1 MRHSVEEIKL
11 KNGARGL
18 LIDVPTASVMNARF
32 QFRAGMRYAKKPE
45 VYEIAHVVEHL
56 AFGANAKYRDEQAY
70 EADFTKNGA
79 YHNAWTSDFS
89 VVYESECADFEWE
102 RILKLNSVAIAT
114 PRFNEEELKSEKG
127 NVRSELTG
135 YLNDYSRLIWPRLQ
149 TAIGES
155 TPNLRERLSTLPNIE
170 LKDIRE
176 HYRRTHT
183 AANMRFV
190 IAGRLKHRKHKIIKM
205 LESWE
210 LKEGELLDFPE
221 DTLHPADAV
230 LIRRKDASN
239 ITFGFSYVIPR
250 RLSER
255 ESCTMDFINHIV
267 TGTMSSRIFG
277 KARKRGLVYGMGS
290 CLSNSAHNASWDFDG
305 EVNLESAEEL
315 FTLINHELTCLT
327 RGEVSDAEI
336 EAARA
341 YNIGRFQIGAQTA
354 AQLSDYYA
362 ETYFVSGEIDNY
374 AHADDLINSITKDDI
389 VNLAK
394 EFISGKISALV
405 AVGSCEKAVIT
416 SLAEKLKNIDET

>member
-1 MRHSVEEIKL
+1 MRHTVEEVRL
-11 KNGARGL
+11 KSGARGL
-18 LIDVPTASVMNARF
+18 LIHVPAASVMNMRV

-56 AFGANAKYRDEQAY
+56 SFGANAKYRDEQAY

-79 YHNAWTSDFS
+79 YHNAWTSDYS
-89 VVYESECADFEWE
+89 VVYESECADFEWD
-102 RILKLNSVAIAT
+102 RILELNRVAIT
-114 PRFNEEELKSEKG
+114 SPRFNEEELKSEKG

-155 TPNLRERLSTLPNIE
+155 TPTLRDRLATLPNIE

-183 AANMRFV
+183 ASNMRFIIV
-190 IAGRLKHRKHKIIKM
+190 GRIKHRKRQIIKM
-205 LESWE
+205 LEKWD
-210 LKEGELLDFPE
+210 LKEGELLEFPKDE
-221 DTLHPADAV
+221 LHPADAV
-230 LIRRKDASN
+230 LVRRKDASN
-239 ITFGFSYVIPR
+239 ITFGFSYVVPR
-250 RLSER
+250 RMNER
-255 ESCTMDFINHIV
+255 ESCAMDFLSHIV

-290 CLSNSAHNASWDFDG
+290 CLTNSAHNSSWDFDG

-315 FTLINHELTCLT
+315 FDLINHELTSLIK
-327 RGEVSDAEI
+327 GDISDTEI

-341 YNIGRFQIGAQTA
+341 YNLGRYQIGAQTA
-354 AQLSDYYA
+354 SQLSDYYA
-362 ETYFVSGEIDNY
+362 ETYFINGKIDDY
-374 AHADDLINSITKDDI
+374 DHTDSLINSITKEDI
-389 VNLAK
+389 VSLAK
-394 EFISGKISALV
+394 EFISSNISAMV

-416 SLAEKLKNIDET
+416 ALSEKLKIVV

>member
-1 MRHSVEEIKL
+1 MRHTVEEVKL
-11 KNGARGL
+11 KSGAKGL
-18 LIDVPTASVMNARF
+18 LIHVPGASVMNIRF

-56 AFGANAKYRDEQAY
+56 SFGANTKYRDEQAY

-102 RILKLNSVAIAT
+102 RILDLNRVAIAT
-114 PRFNEEELKSEKG
+114 PRFNDDELKSEKG

-149 TAIGES
+149 TAIGEN
-155 TPNLRERLSTLPNIE
+155 TPTLRERLATLPNIE

-183 AANMRFV
+183 AANMRF
-190 IAGRLKHRKHKIIKM
+190 IITGRVKHRKRQIVKM
-205 LESWE
+205 LENWE
-210 LKEGELLDFPE
+210 LKEGSLLDFPKDE
-221 DTLHPADAV
+221 LHPADAV

-239 ITFGFSYVIPR
+239 ITFGFSYIIPR
-250 RLSER
+250 RLNER
-255 ESCTMDFINHIV
+255 ESCAMDFINHIV

-290 CLSNSAHNASWDFDG
+290 CLTNSAHNSSWDFDG

-315 FTLINHELTCLT
+315 FDLIHRELTCLIK
-327 RGEVSDAEI
+327 GEISDAEI
-336 EAARA
+336 ESARA
-341 YNIGRFQIGAQTA
+341 YDIGRYQIGAQTA
-354 AQLSDYYA
+354 SQLSDYYA
-362 ETYFVSGEIDNY
+362 ETYFVSGKIDDY
-374 AHADDLINSITKDDI
+374 EHADNLINSITKDDI
-389 VNLAK
+389 VNLSK
-394 EFISGKISALV
+394 EFISSNISALV
-405 AVGSCEKAVIT
+405 AVGSCEKAIIT
-416 SLAEKLKNIDET
+416 GLSEKLKIVL

>member
-1 MRHSVEEIKL
+1 MRHTVEEVRL
-11 KNGARGL
+11 KSGARGL
-18 LIDVPTASVMNARF
+18 LIHVPAASVMNMRV

-56 AFGANAKYRDEQAY
+56 SFGANAKYRDEQAY

-89 VVYESECADFEWE
+89 VVYESECADFEWD
-102 RILKLNSVAIAT
+102 RILDLNRVAIT
-114 PRFNEEELKSEKG
+114 SPRFNEEELKSEKG

-155 TPNLRERLSTLPNIE
+155 TPTLRDRLATLPNIE

-183 AANMRFV
+183 AANMRFIIV
-190 IAGRLKHRKHKIIKM
+190 GRIKHRKRQIIKM
-205 LESWE
+205 LESWD
-210 LKEGELLDFPE
+210 LKEGTLLDFPKDE
-221 DTLHPADAV
+221 LHPADAV
-230 LIRRKDASN
+230 LVRRKDASN
-239 ITFGFSYVIPR
+239 ITFGFSYVVPR
-250 RLSER
+250 RMNER
-255 ESCTMDFINHIV
+255 ESCAMDFLNHIV

-290 CLSNSAHNASWDFDG
+290 CLTNSAHNSSWDFDG
-305 EVNLESAEEL
+305 EVNLESADEL
-315 FTLINHELTCLT
+315 FELINHELTRLIK
-327 RGEVSDAEI
+327 GDISDTEI

-341 YNIGRFQIGAQTA
+341 YNLGRYQIGAQTA
-354 AQLSDYYA
+354 SQLSDYYA
-362 ETYFVSGEIDNY
+362 ETYFVNGRIDDY
-374 AHADDLINSITKDDI
+374 DHADSLINSITKEDI
-389 VNLAK
+389 VSLAR
-394 EFISGKISALV
+394 EFISSSISALV

-416 SLAEKLKNIDET
+416 TLSEKLKIVL